1 MICILAEK
9 PDVATKIAAALGGIK
24 GENGTVIPF
33 EKLQSSE
40 KAIRHLR
47 QNGYLETVF
56 NGERTLVTW
65 GYGHLCEL
73 KQAVDYNESY
83 KQWTHIPLPFIP
95 EKYEIKRKSAPGS
108 FGTNVRN
115 QLATIKELFRQAD
128 TVINA
133 TDFDREGEV
142 IFSYIY
148 EYLKCRKPVKRVC
161 YSSMTKD
168 GFQTAFSQLKDGSEM
183 RLTEAAGRMR
193 SIADWV
199 VGINLTVAMTVRN
212 PSQGIL
218 SVGRVQ
224 TPTLKIVV
232 DREKE
237 IRAFKP
243 EPYWTVNAVFT
254 TAAGE
259 TYPGT
264 HTRERFT
271 SEREATDE
279 LNRLLS
285 EGKNATVT
293 DITQKS
299 VKRYTPHLY
308 SLAALQ
314 MDANARYGM
323 TLKQTLDAAQSLY
336 SDGYT
341 TYPRTSSQYL
351 TEDMYPTVIKVLYAL
366 KENPQYTHWIEGRN
380 KPAKSKY
387 WFDDSKV
394 DSHFAIIPTG
404 VRPPDGKLGTY
415 EARVYDLIC
424 KSVIRM
430 LYGPAELEQTKV
442 ITTAAGADFVSNGS
456 VVKDPG
462 WMAVDGMTNETVLPP
477 LKKGDAVS
485 GAYTSERKETKPPKR
500 YTDKTLLAAMIAAG
514 KDLEDEELKQIL
526 ADPSVGGIGT
536 GATRDAIIET
546 LIMRDYMVRKQKVF
560 YATERGI
567 ALIDALPLED
577 VKSPAMTAVWEKRLA
592 NIQKGT
598 EDAAVFQRE
607 LETTLIAWCGAFRAL
622 PKGFFND
629 ALKNAEALL
638 GMGESADDT
647 GETDDNN
654 NPPNGNDGNK
664 NPASGNA
671 AGANKPKGRG
681 GSSAVSLFCPR
692 CGSPMKKL
700 SWGWACTNPKEQCG
714 FTVGSICSK
723 KLTDN
728 QVGQLL
734 TKGRTAQI
742 AGFKSKAGKSFSA
755 ALKLNPETKKIEFDF
770 SGQPKGRNGTAA
782 ANKPKPTTNKP
793 QPTMNGNNSRKGE

>member
-9 PDVATKIAAALGGIK
+9 PDVATKIAGALGGIVS
-24 GENGTVIPF
+24 GNGSVIPF

-40 KAIRHLR
+40 RVIRGLR
-47 QNGYLETVF
+47 QQGWLETVF
-56 NGERTLVTW
+56 NGEKALVTW

-73 KQAVDYNESY
+73 KQAVDYDANY

-95 EKYEIKRKSAPGS
+95 AKYELKAKSAQGR
-108 FGTNVRN
+108 FGATVKT
-115 QLATIKELFRQAD
+115 QLSVIKKLFSEAAYI
-128 TVINA
+128 INA

-168 GFQTAFSQLKDGSEM
+168 GFREAFSHLKDGSEM

-193 SIADWV
+193 GIADWV

-237 IRAFKP
+237 IRSFRAT
-243 EPYWTVNAVFT
+243 PYWTVNAVFT
-254 TAAGE
+254 TVSGE
-259 TYPGT
+259 TYPAV
-264 HTRERFT
+264 HSRERFA
-271 SEREATDE
+271 SVEEAQAE
-279 LNRLLS
+279 LDRLLTAGGTA
-285 EGKNATVT
+285 EVT
-293 DITQKS
+293 GISKKTF
-299 VKRYTPHLY
+299 KRYTPHLY
-308 SLAALQ
+308 SLASLQ
-314 MDANARYGM
+314 MEANARYGM

-351 TEDMYPTVIKVLYAL
+351 TEDMYPNVVKVLYSL
-366 KENPQYTHWIEGRN
+366 KEMPQYRAWIEGRN

-387 WFDDSKV
+387 WFDDTKV

-404 VRPPDGKLGTY
+404 VRPPDGKLGTN

-430 LYGPAELEQTKV
+430 LYGAAELEQTKV

-462 WMAVDGMTNETVLPP
+462 WMTVDGMTNETVLPA
-477 LKKGDAVS
+477 LKEGDTVT
-485 GAYTSERKETKPPKR
+485 GTYTSEQKETKPPKR

-514 KDLEDEELKQIL
+514 KNLEDEELKAIL
-526 ADPSVGGIGT
+526 EDPSVGGIGT

-546 LIMRDYMVRKQKVF
+546 LIARDYITRTGKVF
-560 YATERGI
+560 YATGRGI

-592 NIQKGT
+592 NIQRGT
-598 EDAAVFQRE
+598 EDAAIFQRE
-607 LETTLIAWCGAFRAL
+607 LEAMLAGWCGSIKTMPR
-622 PKGFFND
+622 GFY
-629 ALKNAEALL
+629 AEALATTSAFL
-638 GMGESADDT
+638 GEEPAPSV
-647 GETDDNN
+647 
-654 NPPNGNDGNK
+654 PPDGDA
-664 NPASGNA
+664 P
-671 AGANKPKGRG
+671 RG
-681 GSSAVSLFCPR
+681 GSADPAGGDVPKLVCPK
-692 CGSPMKKL
+692 CGAPMKKL
-700 SWGWACTNPKEQCG
+700 YWGWACSKPREECG
-714 FTVGSICSK
+714 FTVGKICAK
-723 KLTDN
+723 QLTDN
-728 QVGQLL
+728 QIRQLL
-734 TKGRTAQI
+734 TKGKTGVI
-742 AGFKSKAGKSFSA
+742 SGFKSKAGKSFSA
-755 ALKLNPETKKIEFDF
+755 VLRLEPETKKIVFDF
-770 SGQPKGRNGTAA
+770 SAVPPKRPRTTA
-782 ANKPKPTTNKP
+782 PKKTEK
-793 QPTMNGNNSRKGE
+793 R

>member
-9 PDVATKIAAALGGIK
+9 PDVATKIAGALGGIVS
-24 GENGTVIPF
+24 GNGSVIPF

-40 KAIRHLR
+40 RVIRGLR
-47 QNGYLETVF
+47 QQGWLETVF
-56 NGERTLVTW
+56 NGEKTLVTW

-73 KQAVDYNESY
+73 KQAVDYDANY

-95 EKYEIKRKSAPGS
+95 AKYELKAKSAQGR
-108 FGTNVRN
+108 FGATVKT
-115 QLATIKELFRQAD
+115 QLSVIKKLFSEAAYI
-128 TVINA
+128 INA

-168 GFQTAFSQLKDGSEM
+168 GFREAFSHLKDGSEM

-193 SIADWV
+193 GIADWV

-237 IRAFKP
+237 IRSFRAT
-243 EPYWTVNAVFT
+243 PYWTVNAVFT
-254 TAAGE
+254 TVSGE
-259 TYPGT
+259 TYPAV
-264 HTRERFT
+264 HSRERFA
-271 SEREATDE
+271 SAEEAQAE
-279 LNRLLS
+279 LDRLLTAGGTA
-285 EGKNATVT
+285 EVT
-293 DITQKS
+293 GISKKT

-308 SLAALQ
+308 SLASLQ
-314 MDANARYGM
+314 MEANARYGM

-351 TEDMYPTVIKVLYAL
+351 TEDMYPTVVKVLYSL
-366 KENPQYTHWIEGRN
+366 KEMPQYRAWIEGRN

-387 WFDDSKV
+387 WFDDTKV

-404 VRPPDGKLGTY
+404 VRPPDGKLGTN

-430 LYGPAELEQTKV
+430 LYGAAELEQTKV

-462 WMAVDGMTNETVLPP
+462 WMAVDGMTNETVLPA
-477 LKKGDAVS
+477 LKEGDTVT
-485 GAYTSERKETKPPKR
+485 GTYTSEQKETKPPKR

-514 KDLEDEELKQIL
+514 KNLEDEELKAIL
-526 ADPSVGGIGT
+526 EDPSVGGIGT

-546 LIMRDYMVRKQKVF
+546 LIARDYITRTGKVF
-560 YATERGI
+560 YATGRGI

-592 NIQKGT
+592 NIQRGT
-598 EDAAVFQRE
+598 EDAAIFQRE
-607 LETTLIAWCGAFRAL
+607 LEAMLAGWCGSIKTMPR
-622 PKGFFND
+622 GFY
-629 ALKNAEALL
+629 AEALTTASAFL
-638 GMGESADDT
+638 GEEPAPAV
-647 GETDDNN
+647 
-654 NPPNGNDGNK
+654 PPDGDA
-664 NPASGNA
+664 P
-671 AGANKPKGRG
+671 RG
-681 GSSAVSLFCPR
+681 GSAAPAGGDVPKLVCPK
-692 CGSPMKKL
+692 CGAPMKKL
-700 SWGWACTNPKEQCG
+700 YWGWACSKPREECG
-714 FTVGSICSK
+714 FTVGKICAK
-723 KLTDN
+723 QLTDN
-728 QVGQLL
+728 QIRQLL
-734 TKGRTAQI
+734 TKGKTGVI
-742 AGFKSKAGKSFSA
+742 SGFKSKAGKSFSA
-755 ALKLNPETKKIEFDF
+755 VLRLEPETKKIVFDF
-770 SGQPKGRNGTAA
+770 SAVPPGRPRTTAPKKTEKR
-782 ANKPKPTTNKP
+782 
-793 QPTMNGNNSRKGE
+793 

>member
-9 PDVATKIAAALGGIK
+9 PDVATKIAGALGGIVS
-24 GENGTVIPF
+24 GNGSVIPF

-40 KAIRHLR
+40 RVIRGLR
-47 QNGYLETVF
+47 QRGWLETVF
-56 NGERTLVTW
+56 NGEKALVTW

-73 KQAVDYNESY
+73 KQAVDYDANY

-95 EKYEIKRKSAPGS
+95 AKYELKAKSAQGR
-108 FGTNVRN
+108 FGATVKT
-115 QLATIKELFRQAD
+115 QLSVIKKLFSEAAYI
-128 TVINA
+128 INA

-168 GFQTAFSQLKDGSEM
+168 GFREAFSHLKDGSEM
-183 RLTEAAGRMR
+183 RLTETAGRMR
-193 SIADWV
+193 GIADWV

-237 IRAFKP
+237 IRSFRAT
-243 EPYWTVNAVFT
+243 PYWNVNAVFT
-254 TAAGE
+254 TVSGE
-259 TYPGT
+259 TYPAV
-264 HTRERFT
+264 HSRERFA
-271 SEREATDE
+271 SAEEAQAE
-279 LNRLLS
+279 LDRLLTAGGTA
-285 EGKNATVT
+285 EVT
-293 DITQKS
+293 GISKKT

-308 SLAALQ
+308 SLASLQ
-314 MDANARYGM
+314 MEANARYGM

-351 TEDMYPTVIKVLYAL
+351 TEDMYPTVVKVLYSL
-366 KENPQYTHWIEGRN
+366 KEMPQYRAWIEGRN

-387 WFDDSKV
+387 WFDDTKV

-404 VRPPDGKLGTY
+404 VRPPDGKLGSN

-430 LYGPAELEQTKV
+430 LYGAAELEQTKV

-462 WMAVDGMTNETVLPP
+462 WMTVDGMTNETVLPA
-477 LKKGDAVS
+477 LKEGDTVT
-485 GAYTSERKETKPPKR
+485 GTYTSEQKETKPPKR

-514 KDLEDEELKQIL
+514 KNLEDEELKAIL
-526 ADPSVGGIGT
+526 EDPSVGGIGT

-546 LIMRDYMVRKQKVF
+546 LIARDYITRTGKVF
-560 YATERGI
+560 YATGRGI

-592 NIQKGT
+592 NIQRGT
-598 EDAAVFQRE
+598 EDAAIFQRE
-607 LETTLIAWCGAFRAL
+607 LEAMLAGWCGSIKTMPR
-622 PKGFFND
+622 GFY
-629 ALKNAEALL
+629 AEALATASAFL
-638 GMGESADDT
+638 GEEPAPAV
-647 GETDDNN
+647 
-654 NPPNGNDGNK
+654 PPDGDA
-664 NPASGNA
+664 P
-671 AGANKPKGRG
+671 RG
-681 GSSAVSLFCPR
+681 GSADPAGGDVPKLVCPQ
-692 CGSPMKKL
+692 CGAPMKKL
-700 SWGWACTNPKEQCG
+700 YWGWACSKPREECG
-714 FTVGSICSK
+714 FTVGKICAK
-723 KLTDN
+723 QLTDN
-728 QVGQLL
+728 QIRQLL
-734 TKGRTAQI
+734 TKGKTGVI
-742 AGFKSKAGKSFSA
+742 SGFKSKAGKSFSA
-755 ALKLNPETKKIEFDF
+755 VLRLEPETKKIVFDF
-770 SGQPKGRNGTAA
+770 SAVPPGRSRTTAPKKTEKR
-782 ANKPKPTTNKP
+782 
-793 QPTMNGNNSRKGE
+793 